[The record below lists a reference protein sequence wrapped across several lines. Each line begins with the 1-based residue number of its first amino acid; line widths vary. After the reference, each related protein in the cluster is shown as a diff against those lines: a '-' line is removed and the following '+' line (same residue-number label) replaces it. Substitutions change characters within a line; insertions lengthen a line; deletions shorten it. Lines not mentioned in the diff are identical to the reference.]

1 MHVFR
6 IQEVKVSGVTQLVN
20 HTCFR
25 SIRHSWMLELQVS
38 PLGAPDVPLVGW
50 EPANTGNYMV
60 MAKRSHVSLQVS
72 TVCNVRFTWKYP
84 HMYYIYRFDVHI
96 SSGGIWERQW
106 ERSFL
111 STTVGFYPLV
121 FWMHGPS
128 GSECWAYVRCQMTAG
143 SVRTLWLAIKWSLES
158 TMWHFSLGQ
167 NADFA
172 TIESAVCECAA
183 GYVTIWYKLIH
194 SNCALLKL
202 GSEDA
207 NAASDNEVL
216 PITSYACQWK
226 VGISAGGYF
235 LQKSGSER
243 TYIINGGSVR
253 LHLKGETRTS
263 HSLVC

>member
-1 MHVFR
+1 
-6 IQEVKVSGVTQLVN
+6 
-20 HTCFR
+20 
-25 SIRHSWMLELQVS
+25 
-38 PLGAPDVPLVGW
+38 
-50 EPANTGNYMV
+50 
-60 MAKRSHVSLQVS
+60 
-72 TVCNVRFTWKYP
+72 
-84 HMYYIYRFDVHI
+84 
-96 SSGGIWERQW
+96 
-106 ERSFL
+106 
-111 STTVGFYPLV
+111 
-121 FWMHGPS
+121 
-128 GSECWAYVRCQMTAG
+128 MT
-143 SVRTLWLAIKWSLES
+143 LL
-158 TMWHFSLGQ
+158 LGQ

-253 LHLKGETRTS
+253 LHLKGEPRTP
-263 HSLVC
+263 HSLFH